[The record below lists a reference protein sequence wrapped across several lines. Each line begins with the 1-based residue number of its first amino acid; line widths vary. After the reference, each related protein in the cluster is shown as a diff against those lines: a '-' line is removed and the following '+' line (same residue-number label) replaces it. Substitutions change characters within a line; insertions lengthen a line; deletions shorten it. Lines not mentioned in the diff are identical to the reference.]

1 MLSQKS
7 LEFIKK
13 IGEKHGVQRIV
24 LFGSCLHLPEEEAG
38 DIDLAVGGL
47 DAETFVEMWNDL
59 TWAPELHMKN
69 VDLVRMEDALPVM
82 VMVRAEGVTIYERE
96 RERATVS
103 A

>member
-1 MLSQKS
+1 MLSKES
-7 LEFIKK
+7 LEFIKERAK
-13 IGEKHGVQRIV
+13 KHGAQRIV
-24 LFGSCLHLPEEEAG
+24 LFGSCVHLPEQEAG

-47 DAETFVEMWNDL
+47 DAETFIEMWNDL
-59 TWAPELHMKN
+59 TWAPELRMKN

>member
-1 MLSQKS
+1 MLSKES
-7 LEFIKK
+7 LEFIKERAK
-13 IGEKHGVQRIV
+13 KHGAQRIV
-24 LFGSCLHLPEEEAG
+24 LFGSCVHRPEQEAG

-47 DAETFVEMWNDL
+47 DAETFIEMWNDL
-59 TWAPELHMKN
+59 TWAPELRMKN